1 MSIATI
7 RDGLA
12 ANVATIS
19 GLRVAKEIPDNPN
32 PPVAVIMLSNVAYN
46 GAMHNGLVTYN
57 FVITIIVGKVAE
69 REAQRKLDGYIS
81 TGAGSL
87 KAAVESDKSLGG
99 SAYDVRV
106 SEMTNVGTVSLGEVN
121 YLAADFAVQVYSN

>member
-1 MSIATI
+1 MSIAAI
-7 RDGLA
+7 RDGVA

-32 PPVAVIMLSNVAYN
+32 PPVAVIMLNNVSYD
-46 GAMHNGLVTYN
+46 GAMHRGLVTYN
-57 FVITIIVGKVAE
+57 FVITIIVGRVAE

-81 TGAGSL
+81 TGSGSL
-87 KAAVESDKSLGG
+87 KAAVESDKTLGG

-106 SEMTNVGTVSLGEVN
+106 SEMTNVGAVSLGEVN

>member
-1 MSIATI
+1 MSIAAI
-7 RDGLA
+7 RDGIA

-32 PPVAVIMLSNVAYN
+32 PPVAVIMLNNVSYD
-46 GAMHNGLVTYN
+46 GAMHRGLVTYN
-57 FVITIIVGKVAE
+57 FVITIIVGRVAE

-81 TGAGSL
+81 TGSGSL
-87 KAAVESDKSLGG
+87 KAAVESDKTLGG

-106 SEMTNVGTVSLGEVN
+106 SEMTNVGAVSLGEVN

>member
-32 PPVAVIMLSNVAYN
+32 PPVAVIMLSNVSYD
-46 GAMHNGLVTYN
+46 GAMHGGLVTYN

-69 REAQRKLDGYIS
+69 REAQRKLDGYVS
-81 TGAGSL
+81 TGTGSL
-87 KAAVESDKSLGG
+87 KKAVESDKSLGG

-106 SEMTNVGTVSLGEVN
+106 SEMTNIGTVSLGEVN

>member
-32 PPVAVIMLSNVAYN
+32 PPVAVIMLSNVSYN

>member
-12 ANVATIS
+12 ANIATIS

-32 PPVAVIMLSNVAYN
+32 PPIAVIMLNNVSYD
-46 GAMHNGLVTYN
+46 GAFKRGLVTYN
-57 FVITIIVGKVAE
+57 FVVTIIVGRTAE

-81 TGAGSL
+81 TGSGSF
-87 KAAVESDKSLGG
+87 KTAVESDKTLSG

>member
-7 RDGLA
+7 RDGIA

-32 PPVAVIMLSNVAYN
+32 PPVAVIMLNNVSYD
-46 GAMHNGLVTYN
+46 GAMHRGLVTYN
-57 FVITIIVGKVAE
+57 FVITIIVGRVAE

-81 TGAGSL
+81 TGSGSL
-87 KAAVESDKSLGG
+87 KAAVESDKTLGG

-106 SEMTNVGTVSLGEVN
+106 SEMTNVGAVSLGEVN

>member
-7 RDGLA
+7 RDGIA

-32 PPVAVIMLSNVAYN
+32 PPVAVIMLSNVSYD
-46 GAMHNGLVTYN
+46 GAMHRGLVTYN
-57 FVITIIVGKVAE
+57 FVITIIVGRVAE

-81 TGAGSL
+81 TGSGSL
-87 KAAVESDKSLGG
+87 KAAVESDKTLGG

-106 SEMTNVGTVSLGEVN
+106 SEMTNVGAVSLGEVN